1 MTRCA
6 LPKTPRRRVS
16 PDSAWPI
23 RRADGLTPAQVRPL
37 YRPAVRRLEPMT
49 EQRGI
54 FEGLFAKLLLKGRG
68 K

>member
-37 YRPAVRRLEPMT
+37 YRPAMRRPEPMP
-49 EQRGI
+49 EQRDI
-54 FEGLFAKLLLKGRG
+54 FEGLFAKLLGRG

>member
-6 LPKTPRRRVS
+6 LPKTPNRRVS
-16 PDSAWPI
+16 REDAWPI

-37 YRPAVRRLEPMT
+37 YRPAVRRPEPMQP
-49 EQRGI
+49 EQRDI
-54 FEGLFAKLLLKGRG
+54 FEGLFARLLGRG

>member
-23 RRADGLTPAQVRPL
+23 RRADGLTPAQVRPH
-37 YRPAVRRLEPMT
+37 YRPAALSGSQT
-49 EQRGI
+49 
-54 FEGLFAKLLLKGRG
+54 
-68 K
+68 

>member
-16 PDSAWPI
+16 PDNAWPI
-23 RRADGLTPAQVRPL
+23 RRADGLTPAQVRPI
-37 YRPAVRRLEPMT
+37 YRPAVRKLEPMPEHT
-49 EQRGI
+49 
-54 FEGLFAKLLLKGRG
+54 GLFAKLLGRG